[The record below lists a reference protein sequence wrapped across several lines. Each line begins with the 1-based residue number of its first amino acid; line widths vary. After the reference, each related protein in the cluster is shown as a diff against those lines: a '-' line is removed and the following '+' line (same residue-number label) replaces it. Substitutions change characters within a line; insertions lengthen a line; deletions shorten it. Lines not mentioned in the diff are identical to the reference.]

1 MDKQQAKELISQ
13 TFTQAFD
20 HERFHHFTAQL
31 LNHLNDSPER
41 QRRWSG
47 QMIKKAYVEHVNHY
61 ERIGTYTDPEGRKL
75 DVLVIHLKK
84 ETTLERGRTLLR
96 NFAADYLS
104 TGHGND
110 KYAVL
115 AAYVSKEETDWR
127 FSYIKLEYALEQDDA
142 GRVKELK
149 ELTPARRYSFLVGKN
164 EKSHTAQKQFLSLLE
179 NDQSD
184 PALKEIEKAFDIEKV
199 TKEFFEHYKELFDKT
214 CKELNKLIAKDVKIE
229 SEFLRLA
236 GYDER
241 LPKSRKD
248 EEKKA
253 RDKQDQELE
262 EVVAN
267 FAKKLLGQIVFLY
280 FLQKKGWFGVEKNAA
295 WGTGQKDYLRYLFS
309 RKKPEENYFN
319 DVLEPLFY
327 NTLAVERTHDYSDR
341 FRCKIPFL
349 NGGLFEAMGDYDWVH
364 ADLLLPDE
372 LFSNQET
379 TKDGDTGTGILD
391 VFDRYN
397 FTVNEAEPLETEVA
411 VDPEMLGK
419 VFENLLPENLRHK
432 GGTYYTPRVIV
443 NYMCQQSLINY
454 LAGALSII
462 PREDIE
468 TFITRGEVFR
478 EFEANQ
484 RANEKNALPESIRKN
499 AKQLDRLLAD
509 ITVCD
514 PAIGSGAF
522 PVGMMQEIVK
532 ARLTLAAVEGMPAR
546 TSYELK
552 RHAIENSL
560 YGVDIDPSATEIARL
575 RLWLSLVVDELEFRR
590 IQPLPNL
597 DYKIMQGNSLLE
609 EFAGVKLFDD
619 DLLAATGQD
628 TEVQKTVI
636 REEIIRKQNQLIE
649 LASKK
654 IPSAREL
661 KAKFGKEI
669 EQLTRQLNAL
679 SVPPAADQSDKLF
692 RDLSTDAREKLAE
705 LKRLHREF
713 FEQSSPKKKKELRQK
728 LEQLEWEFME
738 LKLEKSDPALLA
750 ELAKHRRDNRKSY
763 FLWKLHFVEVFQAK
777 GGFDVVIGN
786 PPYIRIQEIQA
797 SAPAMAA
804 YFKQK
809 YAAAGKGNYDI
820 YVIFVERG
828 LSLLNP
834 SGFLSYIQPHKFFN
848 AQYGAPLRK
857 LVADGQHLLHVVHFG
872 DQQIF
877 AAATTYTCLLFLS
890 KQPVDQCRLVKVED
904 FEAWSRARVGREGEI
919 ASERISGDE
928 WNFAVGRDAAVFE
941 KLSQMPVKLDDIA
954 ERMAQG
960 IRTSANEVYVL
971 DVLKTKGQLITAH
984 SQMLEREVVLERE
997 AVSLFLQGREIKPYR
1012 VLPSGKVVIIPYSSD
1027 KSTTA
1032 LIKEQEFKKKYP
1044 HTFAY
1049 LLENKAYLQNRENGK
1064 MSGGNW
1070 YGFVYPKNI
1079 EMMTNLKIL
1088 VPDIADRASFAL
1100 DEGGQYAF
1108 TSGYGITLKD
1118 GVGESPKYVLGLL
1131 NSKLLDFYWKKISTH
1146 LRGGFFR
1153 YFTQFIKQ
1161 LPIRRINF
1169 SDRFEE
1175 KQHQQMVTI
1184 VDYLLFLK
1192 TNAAEDESRDQLMV
1206 SYFEQIID
1214 ALVYELYLPDEIHTA
1229 GREFF
1234 APLLAE
1240 RLPAL
1245 AEIKGDKLSGLR
1257 QIFERLFHKDHV
1269 IRQNIFFLDTIESI
1283 RIIEGKA

>member
-1 MDKQQAKELISQ
+1 MDKKQAKELIRQ
-13 TFTQAFD
+13 TFAQAFD
-20 HERFHHFTAQL
+20 QDRFHDFTAQL

-41 QRRWSG
+41 QRRWVG
-47 QMIKKAYVEHVNHY
+47 QMIKKAYSDHVNHY

-84 ETTLERGRTLLR
+84 EMTLERGRTLLR

-110 KYAVL
+110 KDAVL

-127 FSYIKLEYALEQDDA
+127 FSFVKLEYALEQDES
-142 GRVKELK
+142 GKVKERK
-149 ELTPARRYSFLVGKN
+149 ELTPARRYSFLVGEN

-184 PALKEIEKAFDIEKV
+184 PLLSAIEEAFKIEKV
-199 TKEFFEHYKELFDKT
+199 TKEFFEQYKLLFDKT
-214 CKELNKLIAKDVKIE
+214 KAALE
-229 SEFLRLA
+229 LRLKRDA
-236 GYDER
+236 
-241 LPKSRKD
+241 
-248 EEKKA
+248 KA
-253 RDKQDQELE
+253 CDDFKAKAIETDD
-262 EVVAN
+262 

-280 FLQKKGWFGVEKNAA
+280 FLQKKGWFGVARDAA

-319 DVLEPLFY
+319 DVLEALFY
-327 NTLAVERTHDYSDR
+327 DTLAREREGDYAPH

-372 LFSNQET
+372 LFSNRET

-454 LAGALSII
+454 LAAGSAGVSPTAI

-468 TFITRGEVFR
+468 MLITRGEVFR

-499 AKQLDRLLAD
+499 ARQLDRLLAE

-532 ARLTLAAVEGMPAR
+532 ARLTLAAVEDMPEQ
-546 TSYELK
+546 TVYELK
-552 RHAIENSL
+552 RHAIEHSL
-560 YGVDIDPSATEIARL
+560 YGVDIDPSAIEIARL
-575 RLWLSLVVDELEFRR
+575 RLWLSLVVDELEFQR

-619 DLLAATGQD
+619 HLLAATSQD
-628 TEVQKTVI
+628 AEAQKTVI

-669 EQLTRQLNAL
+669 EQLNRQLNAL
-679 SVPPAADQSDKLF
+679 SAPPAADQADKLF
-692 RDLSTDAREKLAE
+692 RDLSTDAREKLAA
-705 LKRLHREF
+705 LKRLHKEF

-738 LKLEKSDPALLA
+738 LKLEKSDPALLR

-763 FLWKLHFVEVFQAK
+763 FLWKLHFVEVFQPK
-777 GGFDVVIGN
+777 GGFDVVVAN
-786 PPYIRIQEIQA
+786 PPYVRQEEIKHLKEALKRSYDTYTGTADLYVYFYEQAVRLLSSTGTLAFITSNKYFRAGYGEKLRTMLAEQTRIDQLIDFGDAPVFDATAYA
-797 SAPAMAA
+797 SILILGRKFADGHETRAWSLPPGALILSFEQQFNQHCLALPQSELKSDGWRLESAMVLRLLE
-804 YFKQK
+804 KLRK
-809 YAAAGKGNYDI
+809 AGKPLSEYVEGRFYRGILTGLNEAFVVDRETRDQLVVQDKSSENLLKPFI
-820 YVIFVERG
+820 RGRDVKRWRVDSADQYVIKIESSENKVH
-828 LSLLNP
+828 P
-834 SGFLSYIQPHKFFN
+834 WSGMLQSEAESVF
-848 AQYGAPLRK
+848 AK
-857 LVADGQHLLHVVHFG
+857 LYPAIHARFETFRDG
-872 DQQIF
+872 
-877 AAATTYTCLLFLS
+877 
-890 KQPVDQCRLVKVED
+890 
-904 FEAWSRARVGREGEI
+904 
-919 ASERISGDE
+919 
-928 WNFAVGRDAAVFE
+928 
-941 KLSQMPVKLDDIA
+941 
-954 ERMAQG
+954 
-960 IRTSANEVYVL
+960 
-971 DVLKTKGQLITAH
+971 
-984 SQMLEREVVLERE
+984 
-997 AVSLFLQGREIKPYR
+997 
-1012 VLPSGKVVIIPYSSD
+1012 
-1027 KSTTA
+1027 
-1032 LIKEQEFKKKYP
+1032 LIKRQDKGKYFWELRSCSYWQELEQP
-1044 HTFAY
+1044 
-1049 LLENKAYLQNRENGK
+1049 
-1064 MSGGNW
+1064 
-1070 YGFVYPKNI
+1070 
-1079 EMMTNLKIL
+1079 KIL
-1088 VPDIADRASFAL
+1088 YPDIAKRCEFAFDNHQL
-1100 DEGGQYAF
+1100 YPDC
-1108 TSGYGITLKD
+1108 TLFLIP
-1118 GVGESPKYVLGLL
+1118 SYSNYHLGLL
-1131 NSKLLDFYWKKISTH
+1131 NSSTVQFFISQICPSVRGDFY
-1146 LRGGFFR
+1146 
-1153 YFTQFIKQ
+1153 
-1161 LPIRRINF
+1161 
-1169 SDRFEE
+1169 RF
-1175 KQHQQMVTI
+1175 KSIYVSQIPI
-1184 VDYLLFLK
+1184 VDATQEQQETIIKLVDFILFLK
-1192 TNAAEDESRDQLMV
+1192 AGTSENESRDQLMV
-1206 SYFEQIID
+1206 SYFEQLID
-1214 ALVYELYLPDEIHTA
+1214 ALVYELYLPDEIHGA

-1234 APLLAE
+1234 TPLLAE
-1240 RLPAL
+1240 NLPAL
-1245 AEIKGDKLSGLR
+1245 DEIKSDKLSALR
-1257 QIFERLFHKDHV
+1257 QIFERLFHKDQV

-1283 RIIEGKA
+1283 RIIEGKM

>member
-1 MDKQQAKELISQ
+1 MDKRQARELISQ

-20 HERFHHFTAQL
+20 LDRFHHFTAQL
-31 LNHLNDSPER
+31 LNHLNDAPER

-47 QMIKKAYVEHVNHY
+47 QMIKKAYAEHVNHY

-84 ETTLERGRTLLR
+84 DTTLERGRTLLR

-110 KYAVL
+110 KDAVL
-115 AAYVSKEETDWR
+115 AAYVSKEERDWR
-127 FSYIKLEYALEQDDA
+127 FSYVKLEYAFEQDEA
-142 GRVKELK
+142 GKVKERK
-149 ELTPARRYSFLVGKN
+149 ELTPARRYSFLVGEN
-164 EKSHTAQKQFLSLLE
+164 EKSHTAQRQFLPLLE

-184 PALKEIEKAFDIEKV
+184 PQLSEIEEAFKIEKV
-199 TKEFFEHYKELFDKT
+199 TKEFFEQYKLLFEKT
-214 CKELNKLIAKDVKIE
+214 KAALEARLKRDAHVRADFKAKVIE
-229 SEFLRLA
+229 T
-236 GYDER
+236 D
-241 LPKSRKD
+241 D
-248 EEKKA
+248 
-253 RDKQDQELE
+253 
-262 EVVAN
+262 

-280 FLQKKGWFGVEKNAA
+280 FLQKKGWFGVSRDAD
-295 WGTGQKDYLRYLFS
+295 WGTGRKDYLRYLFTA
-309 RKKPEENYFN
+309 KKPEENYFN

-327 NTLAVERTHDYSDR
+327 DTLARERTGDYAPH

-349 NGGLFEAMGDYDWVH
+349 NGGLFEPLGDYDWVH

-372 LFSNQET
+372 LFSNHEIS
-379 TKDGDTGTGILD
+379 KDGDTGTGILD

-454 LAGALSII
+454 LTSSLQIVS
-462 PREDIE
+462 REDLE
-468 TFITRGEVFR
+468 TFITRGEVYR

-484 RANEKNALPESIRKN
+484 RKGETNVLPDSIRKN

-532 ARLTLAAVEGMPAR
+532 ARLTLAAVEGMPQRSA
-546 TSYELK
+546 YELK

-560 YGVDIDPSATEIARL
+560 YGVDVDPSAIEIARL
-575 RLWLSLVVDELEFRR
+575 RLWLSLVVDELDFQR

-609 EFAGVKLFDD
+609 EFAGVKLFDES
-619 DLLAATGQD
+619 LLDGSTQD
-628 TEVQKTVI
+628 IETHKTAL

-669 EQLTRQLNAL
+669 EQLTRQLNML
-679 SVPPAADQSDKLF
+679 SAPPSAQQEDNLF

-738 LKLEKSDPALLA
+738 LKLEKSDPALLK

-763 FLWKLHFVEVFQAK
+763 FLWKLHFVEIFQAK

-797 SAPAMAA
+797 SAPAMAT

-809 YAAAGKGNYDI
+809 YVAAGKGNYDI

-828 LSLLNP
+828 LSLLNKT
-834 SGFLSYIQPHKFFN
+834 GFLSYIQPHKFFN

-857 LVADGQHLLHVVHFG
+857 LIADGQHLLHVVHFG

-877 AAATTYTCLLFLS
+877 ATVTTYTCLLFLS
-890 KQPVDQCRLVKVED
+890 RPPVAQCRFVKVED
-904 FEAWSRARVGREGEI
+904 FEAWSRTREGVDGEI
-919 ASERISGDE
+919 ACELVSSEE
-928 WNFAVGRDAAVFE
+928 WNFVVGKDTALFG
-941 KLSQMPVKLDDIA
+941 KLSRLPTKLEDIA

-971 DVLKTKGQLITAH
+971 DVVKMKGPLITAY
-984 SQMLEREVVLERE
+984 SQMLEREVVVERE
-997 AVSLFLQGREIKPYR
+997 AVSLFLQGREIRSYR

-1027 KSTTA
+1027 KNTTTF
-1032 LIKEQEFKKKYP
+1032 IKEQEFKKNYP
-1044 HTFAY
+1044 HTFTY
-1049 LLENKAYLQNRENGK
+1049 LLENKVYLQNRENGK
-1064 MSGGNW
+1064 MNGANW
-1070 YGFVYPKNI
+1070 YAYGRLQ
-1079 EMMTNLKIL
+1079 NLDLMLLPKIL

-1100 DEGGQYAF
+1100 DEDGQYAF

-1131 NSKLLDFYWKKISTH
+1131 NSKLLDFYWKKISTPM
-1146 LRGGFFR
+1146 RGGFFR

-1161 LPIRRINF
+1161 LPIRRIDF
-1169 SDRFEE
+1169 ADPIE
-1175 KQHQQMVTI
+1175 KKHHQQIVTL
-1184 VDYLLFLK
+1184 VDYILFLK
-1192 TNAAEDESRDQLMV
+1192 AHIAETEPRDQLLA

-1214 ALVYELYLPDEIHTA
+1214 ALVYELYLPDEIRTA
-1229 GREFF
+1229 GKEFF
-1234 APLLAE
+1234 APLMAE

-1245 AEIKGDKLSGLR
+1245 AEIKGDKLTGLR
-1257 QIFERLFHKDHV
+1257 QIFERLFHKDHI
-1269 IRQNIFFLDTIESI
+1269 IRQNIFFLDTIESV

>member
-31 LNHLNDSPER
+31 LNHLNDSTER

-47 QMIKKAYVEHVNHY
+47 QMIKKAYADHVNHF

-84 ETTLERGRTLLR
+84 DTTLERGRTLLR

-110 KYAVL
+110 KDAVL
-115 AAYVSKEETDWR
+115 AAYVSKEESDWR
-127 FSYIKLEYALEQDDA
+127 FSYVKLEYVYEKDEA
-142 GRVKELK
+142 GKVKENK
-149 ELTPARRYSFLVGKN
+149 ELTPARRYSFLVGEN

-184 PALKEIEKAFDIEKV
+184 PLLKEIEKAFDIEKV
-199 TKEFFEHYKELFDKT
+199 TKEFFEQYKLLFDKT
-214 CKELNKLIAKDVKIE
+214 KAALET
-229 SEFLRLA
+229 RLKRDA
-236 GYDER
+236 
-241 LPKSRKD
+241 
-248 EEKKA
+248 KA
-253 RDKQDQELE
+253 RDDFKAKAIETDD
-262 EVVAN
+262 

-280 FLQKKGWFGVEKNAA
+280 FLQKKGWFGVARDAA
-295 WGTGQKDYLRYLFS
+295 WGTGQKDYLRHLFN

-327 NTLAVERTHDYSDR
+327 DTLAREREGDYAPH

-349 NGGLFEAMGDYDWVH
+349 NGGLFEAMGDYDWVY
-364 ADLLLPDE
+364 ADLLLPDD
-372 LFSNQET
+372 LFSNHET
-379 TKDGDTGTGILD
+379 NKDGDTGTGILD

-454 LAGALSII
+454 LAAGIAGVSPAGI

-468 TFITRGEVFR
+468 TLITRGEVFR
-478 EFEANQ
+478 EFEANPSN
-484 RANEKNALPESIRKN
+484 RHKDKRLPESISQN
-499 AKQLDRLLAD
+499 ARQLDRLLAD

-532 ARLTLAAVEGMPAR
+532 ARLTLAAVEGMPER
-546 TSYELK
+546 TAYELK
-552 RHAIENSL
+552 RHAIEHSL

-575 RLWLSLVVDELEFRR
+575 RLWLSLVVDELEFQR

-619 DLLAATGQD
+619 DLLAATSQD
-628 TEVQKTVI
+628 TEAQKTAL

-669 EQLTRQLNAL
+669 EQLNRQLSAL
-679 SVPPAADQSDKLF
+679 IAPAPAQQEDKLF

-738 LKLEKSDPALLA
+738 LKLERSDPALLK

-797 SAPAMAA
+797 SAPAMAT

-857 LVADGQHLLHVVHFG
+857 LIADGQHLLHVVHFG

-890 KQPVDQCRLVKVED
+890 RTPVAQCRFVKVED
-904 FEAWSRARVGREGEI
+904 FEAWSRARAGHEGEI
-919 ASERISGDE
+919 ASERINGDE

-941 KLSQMPVKLDDIA
+941 KLSQMPAKLDDIA

-960 IRTSANEVYVL
+960 IRTSANEIYVL
-971 DVLKTKGQLITAH
+971 DLVKTKGQLITAY

-997 AVSLFLQGREIKPYR
+997 AVSLFLQGREIKHYR

-1027 KSTTA
+1027 KHATA

-1064 MSGGNW
+1064 MSGANW

-1079 EMMTNLKIL
+1079 EMMANLKIL

-1100 DEGGQYAF
+1100 DEAGQYAF

-1169 SDRFEE
+1169 SDQTEG
-1175 KQHQQMVTI
+1175 KQHQQMVTL

-1192 TNAAEDESRDQLMV
+1192 AKTSENESRDQLMV

-1214 ALVYELYLPDEIHTA
+1214 ALVYELYLPEEIHGA

-1234 APLLAE
+1234 APLAAE

-1269 IRQNIFFLDTIESI
+1269 IRQNIFFLDTIECI

>member
-1 MDKQQAKELISQ
+1 MDKKQAKELIRQ
-13 TFTQAFD
+13 TFAQAFD
-20 HERFHHFTAQL
+20 QDRFHDFTAQL

-41 QRRWSG
+41 QRRWAG
-47 QMIKKAYVEHVNHY
+47 QMIKKAYSDYVNHY

-110 KYAVL
+110 KDAVL
-115 AAYVSKEETDWR
+115 AAYVTKDETDWR
-127 FSYIKLEYALEQDDA
+127 FSFVKLEYALEKDDS
-142 GRVKELK
+142 GKVKERK
-149 ELTPARRYSFLVGKN
+149 ELTPARRYSFLVGEN

-184 PALKEIEKAFDIEKV
+184 PLLSGIEEAFKIEKV
-199 TKEFFEHYKELFDKT
+199 TKEFFEQYKLLFDKT
-214 CKELNKLIAKDVKIE
+214 KAALEVRLERDAKACDDFKAKAIE
-229 SEFLRLA
+229 T
-236 GYDER
+236 D
-241 LPKSRKD
+241 D
-248 EEKKA
+248 
-253 RDKQDQELE
+253 
-262 EVVAN
+262 

-280 FLQKKGWFGVEKNAA
+280 FLQKKGWFGVARDAA
-295 WGTGQKDYLRYLFS
+295 WGTGQKDYLRHLFS
-309 RKKPEENYFN
+309 LKKPEENYFN
-319 DVLEPLFY
+319 DVLEALFY
-327 NTLAVERTHDYSDR
+327 DTLAREREGDYAPH

-372 LFSNQET
+372 LFSNREI

-454 LAGALSII
+454 LAAGSAGVSPTAI

-468 TFITRGEVFR
+468 TLITRGEVFR

-484 RANEKNALPESIRKN
+484 RANEKNALPEAIRKN
-499 AKQLDRLLAD
+499 ARQLDRLLAE

-532 ARLTLAAVEGMPAR
+532 ARLTLAAVEGMPEQ
-546 TSYELK
+546 TVYELK
-552 RHAIENSL
+552 RHAIEHSL
-560 YGVDIDPSATEIARL
+560 YGVDIDPSAIEIARL
-575 RLWLSLVVDELEFRR
+575 RLWLSLVVDELEFQR

-619 DLLAATGQD
+619 HLLAATSQD
-628 TEVQKTVI
+628 TEAQKTVI

-669 EQLTRQLNAL
+669 EQLNRQLNAL
-679 SVPPAADQSDKLF
+679 SAPPTADQADKLF

-705 LKRLHREF
+705 LKRLHKDF

-738 LKLEKSDPALLA
+738 LKLEKSDPALLR

-777 GGFDVVIGN
+777 GGFDVVVAN
-786 PPYIRIQEIQA
+786 PPYVRQEEIKHLKEALKRSYDTYTGTADLYVYFYEQAVRLLNSTGTLAFITSNKYFRAGYGEKLRTMLSEQTRIDQLIDFGDAPVFDATAYASILILGRKFTDGHEARAWSLPPGEPIHSFEQQFNQHCLVLPQSELKSDGWRLESAKVLLLLEKLRKSGTPLGTYVEGRFYRGIVTGFNEAFIVDCATRDRLIAEDASSAEVLKPYLRGRDVKRWRFDNPDLWLVFIPWHFPLHLDKSIKGVSAKAEREFARKYPAIYRHLSFFKDQLLARNKDETGIRYEWFALQRWGADYWQEFEHPKIIY
-797 SAPAMAA
+797 P
-804 YFKQK
+804 
-809 YAAAGKGNYDI
+809 DI
-820 YVIFVERG
+820 YVH
-828 LSLLNP
+828 
-834 SGFLSYIQPHKFFN
+834 Q
-848 AQYGAPLRK
+848 
-857 LVADGQHLLHVVHFG
+857 
-872 DQQIF
+872 
-877 AAATTYTCLLFLS
+877 
-890 KQPVDQCRLVKVED
+890 
-904 FEAWSRARVGREGEI
+904 
-919 ASERISGDE
+919 
-928 WNFAVGRDAAVFE
+928 
-941 KLSQMPVKLDDIA
+941 
-954 ERMAQG
+954 
-960 IRTSANEVYVL
+960 
-971 DVLKTKGQLITAH
+971 
-984 SQMLEREVVLERE
+984 
-997 AVSLFLQGREIKPYR
+997 
-1012 VLPSGKVVIIPYSSD
+1012 
-1027 KSTTA
+1027 
-1032 LIKEQEFKKKYP
+1032 
-1044 HTFAY
+1044 
-1049 LLENKAYLQNRENGK
+1049 
-1064 MSGGNW
+1064 
-1070 YGFVYPKNI
+1070 
-1079 EMMTNLKIL
+1079 
-1088 VPDIADRASFAL
+1088 SFAW
-1100 DEGGQYAF
+1100 DSQ
-1108 TSGYGITLKD
+1108 
-1118 GVGESPKYVLGLL
+1118 KYYPGNTCYFIPTAEKWLIALL
-1131 NSKLLDFYWKKISTH
+1131 NSKLIEWFYSLISNKV
-1146 LRGGFFR
+1146 RGGYLR
-1153 YFTQFIKQ
+1153 A
-1161 LPIRRINF
+1161 F
-1169 SDRFEE
+1169 SDYM
-1175 KQHQQMVTI
+1175 QQVPIAQTSQAQQATI
-1184 VDYLLFLK
+1184 TKLVDYLLFLK
-1192 TNAAEDESRDQLMV
+1192 ANTAETESHDQLMV

-1214 ALVYELYLPDEIHTA
+1214 ALVYELYLPDEIHGV

-1234 APLLAE
+1234 APLLAQN
-1240 RLPAL
+1240 LPAL
-1245 AEIKGDKLSGLR
+1245 DEIKSDKLLALR

-1283 RIIEGKA
+1283 RIIEGKM

>member
-1 MDKQQAKELISQ
+1 MDKQQAKELIEK

-20 HERFHHFTAQL
+20 YDRFHRFTAQL

-41 QRRWSG
+41 QSVWSG
-47 QMIKKAYVEHVNHY
+47 KMIKKAYAEHVNHY
-61 ERIGTYTDPEGRKL
+61 ERIGTYADPAGRKL
-75 DVLVIHLKK
+75 DVLIIHLKK
-84 ETTLERGRTLLR
+84 DTTLERGRTLLR

-110 KYAVL
+110 KDAVL

-127 FSYIKLEYALEQDDA
+127 FSYVKLEYALEQDDA
-142 GRVKELK
+142 GRVKERK
-149 ELTPARRYSFLVGKN
+149 ELTPARRYSFLVGEN
-164 EKSHTAQKQFLSLLE
+164 EKSHTAQKQFLPLLE

-184 PALKEIEKAFDIEKV
+184 PLLAEIEEAFKIEKV
-199 TKEFFEHYKELFDKT
+199 TKEFFEQYKLLFDKT
-214 CKELNKLIAKDVKIE
+214 KAALETRLN
-229 SEFLRLA
+229 
-236 GYDER
+236 
-241 LPKSRKD
+241 
-248 EEKKA
+248 
-253 RDKQDQELE
+253 RDKQARADFNAKAV
-262 EVVAN
+262 EVDD
-267 FAKKLLGQIVFLY
+267 FAKKLIGQIVFLY
-280 FLQKKGWFGVEKNAA
+280 FLQKKGWFGVARDAA
-295 WGTGQKDYLRYLFS
+295 WGTGRKDYLRHLFTA
-309 RKKPEENYFN
+309 KKPEENYFN

-327 NTLAVERTHDYSDR
+327 DTLARERTGDYAPH

-349 NGGLFEAMGDYDWVH
+349 NGGLFEPLGDYDWVH

-372 LFSNQET
+372 LFSNEERN
-379 TKDGDTGTGILD
+379 KDGDTGTGILD

-454 LAGALSII
+454 LAAGSAGVSPAGI
-462 PREDIE
+462 PREDIA
-468 TFITRGEVFR
+468 TLITRGEVLR

-484 RANEKNALPESIRKN
+484 RANEKNALPESIRQN
-499 AKQLDRLLAD
+499 AKQLDRLLAE

-532 ARLTLAAVEGMPAR
+532 ARLNLAAIKGMPDR
-546 TSYELK
+546 TAYELK

-560 YGVDIDPSATEIARL
+560 YGVDVDPSATEIARL
-575 RLWLSLVVDELEFRR
+575 RLWLSLVVDELEFQR

-619 DLLAATGQD
+619 DLLAATSQD
-628 TEVQKTVI
+628 TEAQKTAI

-679 SVPPAADQSDKLF
+679 SAPAPARQEDKLF

-705 LKRLHREF
+705 LKRLHKEF
-713 FEQSSPKKKKELRQK
+713 FDLSSPKKKKELRQK

-738 LKLEKSDPALLA
+738 LKLEKSDPALLK

-797 SAPAMAA
+797 NAPAMAT

-820 YVIFVERG
+820 YVIFIERG
-828 LSLLNP
+828 LNLLNQT
-834 SGFLSYIQPHKFFN
+834 GFLSYIQPHKFFN

-857 LVADGQHLLHVVHFG
+857 LIADGQHLSHVVHFG

-890 KQPVDQCRLVKVED
+890 RQPVAQCRFVKVED
-904 FEAWSRARVGREGEI
+904 FEAWSKTRTGLEGEI
-919 ASERISGDE
+919 AHELVGGDE
-928 WNFAVGRDAAVFE
+928 WNFVVGRDTALFE
-941 KLSQMPVKLDDIA
+941 KLSRMPTKLEEIA

-971 DVLKTKGQLITAH
+971 DVVKTKGSLITAY
-984 SQMLEREVVLERE
+984 SQMLEREVLVERE
-997 AVSLFLQGREIKPYR
+997 AVSLFLQGREIKSYR

-1027 KSTTA
+1027 KSTTT
-1032 LIKEQEFKKKYP
+1032 LINELEFKKKYP

-1049 LLENKAYLQNRENGK
+1049 LLENKVYLQNRENGK
-1064 MSGGNW
+1064 MSGTNW

-1079 EMMTNLKIL
+1079 EMMTSLKIL

-1100 DEGGQYAF
+1100 DEEGQYAF

-1118 GVGESPKYVLGLL
+1118 SVGESPKYVLGLL
-1131 NSKLLDFYWKKISTH
+1131 NSKLLDFYWKKVSTPM
-1146 LRGGFFR
+1146 RGGFFR

-1169 SDRFEE
+1169 SDQFEE
-1175 KQHQQMVTI
+1175 TQHQQMVTL

-1192 TNAAEDESRDQLMV
+1192 ANTAETESRDQLMV

-1214 ALVYELYLPDEIHTA
+1214 ALVYELYLPDEIHAA
-1229 GREFF
+1229 GKEFF
-1234 APLLAE
+1234 APLAAE